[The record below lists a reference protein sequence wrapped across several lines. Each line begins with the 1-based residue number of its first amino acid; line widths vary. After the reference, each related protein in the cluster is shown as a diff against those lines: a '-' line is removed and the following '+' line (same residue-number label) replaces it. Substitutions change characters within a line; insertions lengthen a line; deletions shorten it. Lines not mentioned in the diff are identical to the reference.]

1 MSNIIKSE
9 YVVFD
14 KSNKHKYEH
23 FEHQV
28 SAHREDLYKI
38 YNQREIILKEAEE
51 EALKII
57 NTARKKAQTEIAECK
72 KKASEDGYNTGLEIG
87 KKKGY
92 TEGYNAGQAKVS
104 EILLEQNKEKTKE
117 ISDMIEK
124 IELEKSVIISKY
136 ENELTNLS
144 IEIAEKI
151 LRNEIDTKDN
161 LVSNIIKNTIKDYRN
176 VEWIKIYISSKDDA
190 VAIQADKELTNELKK
205 ISNDVKIEVLDELKR
220 GSTIIES
227 EEGIV
232 EASIDT
238 QFKNFKEM
246 VLNKNAG

>member
-1 MSNIIKSE
+1 MLFRS
-9 YVVFD
+9 
-14 KSNKHKYEH
+14 
-23 FEHQV
+23 
-28 SAHREDLYKI
+28 
-38 YNQREIILKEAEE
+38 EE

-72 KKASEDGYNTGLEIG
+72 KKALEDGYNTGLEIG
-87 KKKGY
+87 KEKGY

-190 VAIQADKELTNELKK
+190 VAIQADKELTNELEK
-205 ISNDVKIEVLDELKR
+205 ISNDVKIEALDELKR
-220 GSTIIES
+220 GSAIIES